1 METILLVD
9 TEFITLNKPFVYD
22 LSYLIAR
29 KVDDKYITL
38 KSVGNVVKQV
48 YQNKMMFETAYYSDK
63 RKLYTNA
70 MKGKTYKQNYF
81 GNILRQLKKDI
92 AEYNVSMV
100 LGYNVNADL
109 RSIGFTSE
117 FLKLESPLKNTK
129 VIDLMPIVV
138 NTICDTDTYK
148 NFAKE
153 NKLIT
158 EKGYYKMSVESVMKY
173 ITNDIYFVE
182 KHLGK
187 SDNENEIDLLN
198 YAISKGASLIE
209 MPKRFLKAY

>member
-29 KVDDKYITL
+29 KVGDKYTTL

-63 RKLYTNA
+63 RKLYTSA
-70 MKGKTYKQNYF
+70 LRGKTYKQNYF
-81 GNILRQLKKDI
+81 GNILRQLQKDI
-92 AEYNVSMV
+92 KEYNVSLV
-100 LGYNVNADL
+100 LGYNVNADI
-109 RSIGFTSE
+109 RSIGFTSDY
-117 FLKLESPLKNTK
+117 LKLNNPLNETK

-138 NTICDTDTYK
+138 NTICDTDNYK

-153 NKLIT
+153 NNLIT

-173 ITNDIYFVE
+173 INNDINFVE

-198 YAISKGASLIE
+198 YAIEKGASLVE
-209 MPKRFLKAY
+209 MPKRFLKV

>member
-9 TEFITLNKPFVYD
+9 TEFVSLNKPFVYD

-29 KVDDKYITL
+29 KVDDKFITL

-81 GNILRQLKKDI
+81 GNILRELKKDI
-92 AEYNVSMV
+92 KEYNVSMV

-117 FLKLESPLKNTK
+117 YLKLNNPLNETK

-138 NTICDTDTYK
+138 NTICDTNEYK
-148 NFAKE
+148 DFAKE

-198 YAISKGASLIE
+198 YAIEKGASLIE
-209 MPKRFLKAY
+209 MPKRFLKVE

>member
-48 YQNKMMFETAYYSDK
+48 YQNKMMFETAYYSEK
-63 RKLYTNA
+63 RKLYVSA
-70 MKGKTYKQNYF
+70 LKGKTYKQNYL
-81 GNILRQLKKDI
+81 GNILRQFKKDI
-92 AEYNVSMV
+92 TDYNVSMV
-100 LGYNVNADL
+100 LGYNVNADI
-109 RSIGFTSE
+109 RSIDFTSNY
-117 FLKLESPLKNTK
+117 LKLESPLKNAK

-138 NTICDTDTYK
+138 NTICDTDDYK
-148 NFAKE
+148 NFAKQ
-153 NKLIT
+153 NNLIT

-173 ITNDIYFVE
+173 INKNVEFVE

-198 YAISKGASLIE
+198 YAIEKGASLIE
-209 MPKRFLKAY
+209 MPKRFLKVE

>member
-29 KVDDKYITL
+29 KVGDKYITL

-48 YQNKMMFETAYYSDK
+48 YQNKMMFETAYYSEK
-63 RKLYTNA
+63 RKLYVSA
-70 MKGKTYKQNYF
+70 LKGKTYKQNYL
-81 GNILRQLKKDI
+81 GNILRQFKKDI
-92 AEYNVSMV
+92 AEYNVSIV
-100 LGYNVNADL
+100 LGYNVGADM
-109 RSIGFTSE
+109 RSIDFTSE
-117 FLKLESPLKNTK
+117 FLKLQSPLKNTK

-138 NTICDTDTYK
+138 NTICDTNEYK
-148 NFAKE
+148 NFAKQ
-153 NKLIT
+153 NNLIT
-158 EKGYYKMSVESVMKY
+158 EKGYYKMGVESVMKY
-173 ITNDIYFVE
+173 INNNIEFSE

-198 YAISKGASLIE
+198 YAIEKGASLIE
-209 MPKRFLKAY
+209 MPKRFLKVE

>member
-48 YQNKMMFETAYYSDK
+48 YQNKMMFETAYYSEK
-63 RKLYTNA
+63 RKLYVSA
-70 MKGKTYKQNYF
+70 LKGKTYKQNYL
-81 GNILRQLKKDI
+81 GNILRQFKKDI

-100 LGYNVNADL
+100 LGYNVNADI
-109 RSIGFTSE
+109 RSIDFTSNY
-117 FLKLESPLKNTK
+117 LKLESPLKNAK

-138 NTICDTDTYK
+138 NTICDTDDYK
-148 NFAKE
+148 NFAKQ
-153 NKLIT
+153 NNLIT

-173 ITNDIYFVE
+173 INNNIEFSE

-198 YAISKGASLIE
+198 YAIEKGASLIE
-209 MPKRFLKAY
+209 MPKRFLKVE

>member
-22 LSYLIAR
+22 LSYLIAK
-29 KVDDKYITL
+29 KVGDKYITL

-48 YQNKMMFETAYYSDK
+48 YQNKMMFETAYYSEK
-63 RKLYTNA
+63 RKLYVSA
-70 MKGKTYKQNYF
+70 LKGKTYKQNYL

-92 AEYNVSMV
+92 AEYNVSIV
-100 LGYNVNADL
+100 LGYNVGADM
-109 RSIGFTSE
+109 RSIDFTSE
-117 FLKLESPLKNTK
+117 FLKLQSPLKNTK

-138 NTICDTDTYK
+138 NTICDTNEYK
-148 NFAKE
+148 NFAKQ
-153 NKLIT
+153 NNLIT

-173 ITNDIYFVE
+173 INNNIEFSE

>member
-29 KVDDKYITL
+29 KVGDKYITL

-48 YQNKMMFETAYYSDK
+48 YQNKMMFETAYYSEK
-63 RKLYTNA
+63 RKLYVSA
-70 MKGKTYKQNYF
+70 LKGKTYKQNYL

-109 RSIGFTSE
+109 RSISFTSE
-117 FLKLESPLKNTK
+117 YLKLDNPFTDTK

-138 NTICDTDTYK
+138 NTICDTNEYK
-148 NFAKE
+148 TFAKE
-153 NKLIT
+153 NNLIT

-173 ITNDIYFVE
+173 INKNVEFVE

-198 YAISKGASLIE
+198 YAIEKGASLIE
-209 MPKRFLKAY
+209 MPKRFLKVE

>member
-48 YQNKMMFETAYYSDK
+48 YQNKMMFETAYYSEK
-63 RKLYTNA
+63 RKLYVSA
-70 MKGKTYKQNYF
+70 LKGKTYKQNYL
-81 GNILRQLKKDI
+81 GIILRQLKKDI
-92 AEYNVSMV
+92 AEYNVSIV

-109 RSIGFTSE
+109 RSIGYTSE
-117 FLKLESPLKNTK
+117 YLKLNNPLNETK

-138 NTICDTDTYK
+138 NTICDTNEYK

-198 YAISKGASLIE
+198 YTISKGASLIE
-209 MPKRFLKAY
+209 MPKRFLKVE

>member
-29 KVDDKYITL
+29 KVGDKYTTL

-48 YQNKMMFETAYYSDK
+48 YQNKMMFETAYYSEK
-63 RKLYTNA
+63 RKLYTSA
-70 MKGKTYKQNYF
+70 LKGKTYRQNYF
-81 GNILRQLKKDI
+81 GNILRQLQKDI
-92 AEYNVSMV
+92 KEYNVSLV
-100 LGYNVNADL
+100 LGYNVNADI
-109 RSIGFTSE
+109 RSIGFTSDY
-117 FLKLESPLKNTK
+117 LKLNNPLNNTK

-138 NTICDTDTYK
+138 NTICDTQEYK
-148 NFAKE
+148 DFAKE
-153 NKLIT
+153 NNLIT

-173 ITNDIYFVE
+173 ITKQVEFVE

-198 YAISKGASLIE
+198 YAIEKGASLVE
-209 MPKRFLKAY
+209 MPKRFLKVE

>member
-9 TEFITLNKPFVYD
+9 TEFVSLNKPFVYD

-29 KVDDKYITL
+29 KVDDKYITI

-117 FLKLESPLKNTK
+117 FLKLNNPLNETK

-138 NTICDTDTYK
+138 NTICDTNEYK
-148 NFAKE
+148 DFAKE

-198 YAISKGASLIE
+198 YAIEKGASLIE
-209 MPKRFLKAY
+209 MPKRFLKVE

>member
-9 TEFITLNKPFVYD
+9 TEFVSLNKPFVYD

-29 KVDDKYITL
+29 KVDDKFITL

-81 GNILRQLKKDI
+81 GNILRELKKDI
-92 AEYNVSMV
+92 KEYNVSMV

-117 FLKLESPLKNTK
+117 YLKLNNPLNETK

-138 NTICDTDTYK
+138 NTICDTDNYK

>member
-29 KVDDKYITL
+29 KVGDKYTTL

-63 RKLYTNA
+63 RKLYTSA
-70 MKGKTYKQNYF
+70 LRGKTYKQNYF
-81 GNILRQLKKDI
+81 GNILRQLQKDI
-92 AEYNVSMV
+92 KEYNVSLV
-100 LGYNVNADL
+100 LGYNVNADI
-109 RSIGFTSE
+109 RSIGFTSDY
-117 FLKLESPLKNTK
+117 LKLNNPLNNTK

-138 NTICDTDTYK
+138 NTICDTQEYK
-148 NFAKE
+148 DFAKE
-153 NKLIT
+153 NNLIT

-173 ITNDIYFVE
+173 ITKQVEFVE

-198 YAISKGASLIE
+198 YAIEKGASLVE
-209 MPKRFLKAY
+209 MPKRFLKVE

>member
-1 METILLVD
+1 
-9 TEFITLNKPFVYD
+9 VYD

-29 KVDDKYITL
+29 KVGDKYITL

-48 YQNKMMFETAYYSDK
+48 YQNKMMFETAYYSEK
-63 RKLYTNA
+63 RKLYVSA
-70 MKGKTYKQNYF
+70 LKGKTYKQNYL

-92 AEYNVSMV
+92 AEYNVSIV

-109 RSIGFTSE
+109 RSIGYTSE
-117 FLKLESPLKNTK
+117 YLKLNNPLNETK

-138 NTICDTDTYK
+138 NTICDTNEYK

-198 YAISKGASLIE
+198 YTISKGASLIE
-209 MPKRFLKAY
+209 MPKRFLKVE

>member
-48 YQNKMMFETAYYSDK
+48 YQNKMMFETAYYSEK
-63 RKLYTNA
+63 RKLYVSA
-70 MKGKTYKQNYF
+70 LKGKTYKQNYL

-100 LGYNVNADL
+100 LGYNVGADL
-109 RSIGFTSE
+109 RSIDFTSNY
-117 FLKLESPLKNTK
+117 LKLESPLKDTK
-129 VIDLMPIVV
+129 IIDLMPIIV
-138 NTICDTDTYK
+138 NTICDTNEYK
-148 NFAKE
+148 NFAKQ
-153 NKLIT
+153 NNLIT

-173 ITNDIYFVE
+173 INNNIEFSE

-198 YAISKGASLIE
+198 YAIEKGASLIE
-209 MPKRFLKAY
+209 MPKRFLKVE

>member
-29 KVDDKYITL
+29 KEGNKYTTL

-48 YQNKMMFETAYYSDK
+48 YQNKMMFETAYYAEK
-63 RKLYTNA
+63 RKLYTSA
-70 MKGKTYKQNYF
+70 LRGKTYKQNYM
-81 GNILRQLKKDI
+81 GNILRQLRKDI
-92 AEYNVSMV
+92 QEYKVELV
-100 LGYNVNADL
+100 LGYNVNADI

-117 FLKLESPLKNTK
+117 YLKLDNPLNNTK

-138 NTICDTDTYK
+138 NTICDTQEYK
-148 NFAKE
+148 DFAIQ
-153 NKLIT
+153 NNLIT

-173 ITNDIYFVE
+173 ITKQVEFVE

-198 YAISKGASLIE
+198 YTIEKGASLVE
-209 MPKRFLKAY
+209 MPKRFLKVE

>member
-9 TEFITLNKPFVYD
+9 TEFINLNKPFVYD
-22 LSYLIAR
+22 LSYLIAK
-29 KVDDKYITL
+29 KVGDKYATL

-48 YQNKMMFETAYYSDK
+48 YQNKMMFETAYYAEK
-63 RKLYTNA
+63 RKLYTSA
-70 MKGKTYKQNYF
+70 LRGKTYRQNYM
-81 GNILRQLKKDI
+81 GNILRQLQKDI
-92 AEYNVSMV
+92 TDYKVDIV
-100 LGYNVNADL
+100 LGYNVNADM
-109 RSIGFTSE
+109 RSIGFTSDY
-117 FLKLESPLKNTK
+117 LKLNNPLNNTK

-138 NTICDTDTYK
+138 NTICDTDNYK

-173 ITNDIYFVE
+173 INNNIYFVE

-198 YAISKGASLIE
+198 YAIGKGASLVE
-209 MPKRFLKAY
+209 MPKRFLKAE

>member
-48 YQNKMMFETAYYSDK
+48 YQNKMMFETAYYSEK
-63 RKLYTNA
+63 RKLYVSA
-70 MKGKTYKQNYF
+70 LKGKTYKQNYL

-109 RSIGFTSE
+109 RSIGYTSE
-117 FLKLESPLKNTK
+117 YLKLNNPFADIK

-138 NTICDTDTYK
+138 NTICDTDNYK

-198 YAISKGASLIE
+198 YAIEKGASLIE
-209 MPKRFLKAY
+209 MPKRFLKVE

>member
-29 KVDDKYITL
+29 KVGDKYTTL

-48 YQNKMMFETAYYSDK
+48 YQNKMMFETAYYAEK
-63 RKLYTNA
+63 RKLYTSA
-70 MKGKTYKQNYF
+70 LRGKTYKQNYF
-81 GNILRQLKKDI
+81 GNILRQLAKDI
-92 AEYNVSMV
+92 NEYKVESV
-100 LGYNVNADL
+100 FGYNVNADI
-109 RSIGFTSE
+109 RSIGFTSDY
-117 FLKLESPLKNTK
+117 LKLNNPLLNTK

-138 NTICDTDTYK
+138 NTICDTDDYK
-148 NFAKE
+148 TFAKE
-153 NKLIT
+153 NNLIT

-173 ITNDIYFVE
+173 LTKNVEFVE

-198 YAISKGASLIE
+198 YAIEKGASLVE
-209 MPKRFLKAY
+209 MPKRFLKV

>member
-48 YQNKMMFETAYYSDK
+48 YQNKMMFETAYYSEK
-63 RKLYTNA
+63 RKLYVSA
-70 MKGKTYKQNYF
+70 LKGKTYKQNYL

-92 AEYNVSMV
+92 AEYNVSIV

-109 RSIGFTSE
+109 RSISYTSE
-117 FLKLESPLKNTK
+117 YLKLNNPFADTK

-138 NTICDTDTYK
+138 NTICDTDNYK

-158 EKGYYKMSVESVMKY
+158 EKGYYKMGVESVMKY

-198 YAISKGASLIE
+198 YTISKGASLIE
-209 MPKRFLKAY
+209 MPKRFLKVE

>member
-9 TEFITLNKPFVYD
+9 TEFVSLNKPFVYD
-22 LSYLIAR
+22 LSYLIAK
-29 KVDDKYITL
+29 KVDDKFITL

-81 GNILRQLKKDI
+81 GNILRELKKDI
-92 AEYNVSMV
+92 KEYNVSMV

-117 FLKLESPLKNTK
+117 YLKLNNPFTDTK
-129 VIDLMPIVV
+129 IIDLMPIVV
-138 NTICDTDTYK
+138 NTICDTDNYK

-198 YAISKGASLIE
+198 YAIEKGATLIE
-209 MPKRFLKAY
+209 MPKRFLKVE

>member
-48 YQNKMMFETAYYSDK
+48 YQNKMMFETAYYSEK
-63 RKLYTNA
+63 RKLYVSA
-70 MKGKTYKQNYF
+70 LKGKTYKQNYL

-109 RSIGFTSE
+109 RSIGYTSE
-117 FLKLESPLKNTK
+117 YLKLNNPLNETK

-138 NTICDTDTYK
+138 NTICDTNEYK

-158 EKGYYKMSVESVMKY
+158 EKGYYKMWVESVMKY

>member
-48 YQNKMMFETAYYSDK
+48 YQNKMMFETAYYSEK
-63 RKLYTNA
+63 RKLYVSA
-70 MKGKTYKQNYF
+70 LKGKTYKQNYL

-92 AEYNVSMV
+92 AEYNVSIV

-109 RSIGFTSE
+109 RSIGYTSE
-117 FLKLESPLKNTK
+117 YLKLNNPLNETK

-138 NTICDTDTYK
+138 NTICDTNEYK

-198 YAISKGASLIE
+198 YTISKGASLIE
-209 MPKRFLKAY
+209 MPKRFLKVE

>member
-29 KVDDKYITL
+29 KVGDKYTTL

-48 YQNKMMFETAYYSDK
+48 YQNKMMFETAYYAEK
-63 RKLYTNA
+63 RKLYTSA
-70 MKGKTYKQNYF
+70 LRGKTYRQNYL
-81 GNILRQLKKDI
+81 GNILRQLQKDI
-92 AEYNVSMV
+92 TDYKVDIV
-100 LGYNVNADL
+100 LGYNVNADI
-109 RSIGFTSE
+109 RSIGFTSNY
-117 FLKLESPLKNTK
+117 LKLNNPLNNTK

-138 NTICDTDTYK
+138 NTICDTDEYK

-153 NKLIT
+153 NNLIT

-173 ITNDIYFVE
+173 INNDINFIE

-198 YAISKGASLIE
+198 YTIEKGASLVE
-209 MPKRFLKAY
+209 MPKRFLKVE

>member
-29 KVDDKYITL
+29 KVGDKYITL

-48 YQNKMMFETAYYSDK
+48 YQNKMMFETAYYSEK
-63 RKLYTNA
+63 RKLYVSA
-70 MKGKTYKQNYF
+70 LKGKTYKQNYL
-81 GNILRQLKKDI
+81 GNILRQFKKDI

-100 LGYNVNADL
+100 LGYNVNADI
-109 RSIGFTSE
+109 RSIDFTSNY
-117 FLKLESPLKNTK
+117 LKLESPLKDTK

-138 NTICDTDTYK
+138 NTICDTDDYK

-153 NKLIT
+153 NNLIT

-173 ITNDIYFVE
+173 INKNVEFAE

-198 YAISKGASLIE
+198 YAIEKGASLIE
-209 MPKRFLKAY
+209 MPKRFLKVE

>member
-29 KVDDKYITL
+29 KVGDKYMTL

-63 RKLYTNA
+63 RKLYVSA
-70 MKGKTYKQNYF
+70 LKGKTYKQTYL

-92 AEYNVSMV
+92 AEYNVSIV

-109 RSIGFTSE
+109 RSISFTSE
-117 FLKLESPLKNTK
+117 YLKLDNPFTDTK

-138 NTICDTDTYK
+138 NTICDTNEYK
-148 NFAKE
+148 NFAKQ
-153 NKLIT
+153 NNLIT

-173 ITNDIYFVE
+173 ITQNVEFVE

-198 YAISKGASLIE
+198 YAIEKGASLIE
-209 MPKRFLKAY
+209 MPKRFLKV

>member
-9 TEFITLNKPFVYD
+9 TEFVSLNKPFVYD

-29 KVDDKYITL
+29 KVDDKFITL

-70 MKGKTYKQNYF
+70 MKGKTYKQNYL

-109 RSIGFTSE
+109 RSIGYTSE
-117 FLKLESPLKNTK
+117 YLKLNNPLNETK

-138 NTICDTDTYK
+138 NTICDTNEYK

-198 YAISKGASLIE
+198 YTISKGASLIE
-209 MPKRFLKAY
+209 MPKRFLKVE

>member
-29 KVDDKYITL
+29 KEGEKYITL

-48 YQNKMMFETAYYSDK
+48 YQNKMMFETAYYAEK
-63 RKLYTNA
+63 RKLYTSA
-70 MKGKTYKQNYF
+70 LRGKSYRQNYF

-92 AEYNVSMV
+92 ENYKVDLV
-100 LGYNVNADL
+100 LGYNVNADI

-117 FLKLESPLKNTK
+117 YLKLDNPLNNTK

-138 NTICDTDTYK
+138 NTICDTQEYK
-148 NFAKE
+148 DFAKQ
-153 NKLIT
+153 NNLIT

-173 ITNDIYFVE
+173 ITKQVEFVE

-198 YAISKGASLIE
+198 YTIEKGASLVE
-209 MPKRFLKAY
+209 MPKRFLKVE